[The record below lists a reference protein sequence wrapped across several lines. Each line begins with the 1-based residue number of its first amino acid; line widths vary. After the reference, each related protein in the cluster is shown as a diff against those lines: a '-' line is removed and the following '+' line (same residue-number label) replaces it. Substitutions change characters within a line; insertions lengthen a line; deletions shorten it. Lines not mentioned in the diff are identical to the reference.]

1 VNSRYPIEDSLLY
14 KKYKE
19 DTEHI
24 HKNRWYMSERLG
36 YDVGL
41 ERAMLDW
48 IIYHKQ
54 KNNLKTE
61 LDYTSISVHASA
73 SL

>member
-1 VNSRYPIEDSLLY
+1 MSSRYPVETSLLY
-14 KKYKE
+14 KKYIE

-24 HKNRWYMSERLG
+24 HKNKWYMSERLG
-36 YDVGL
+36 YDVGM

-54 KNNLKTE
+54 KNNLKIAPA
-61 LDYTSISVHASA
+61 YTTISVHASA